1 MTYWR
6 HVRWGVEIGG
16 ARVFVIVILMHITFA
31 VHSRLHRN
39 STDLKDHAN
48 MLIRLTRVGECLTI
62 SSKGRRKYA
71 ACYDPTITLTCR
83 VIRAEKLAFRVADE
97 VAFDRTMHVFH

>member
-16 ARVFVIVILMHITFA
+16 ARAFVIVILMHITFA

-39 STDLKDHAN
+39 STDLKDHAK
-48 MLIRLTRVGECLTI
+48 MI
-62 SSKGRRKYA
+62 SKGA
-71 ACYDPTITLTCR
+71 AVDKR
-83 VIRAEKLAFRVADE
+83 VYQLHDVAIVSGE
-97 VAFDRTMHVFH
+97 VLSIFLR

>member
-1 MTYWR
+1 MTADYLR
-6 HVRWGVEIGG
+6 FRDLLETCRWGVEIGG
-16 ARVFVIVILMHITFA
+16 ARAFVIVILMHITFA

-71 ACYDPTITLTCR
+71 ACYDPTIT
-83 VIRAEKLAFRVADE
+83 
-97 VAFDRTMHVFH
+97 